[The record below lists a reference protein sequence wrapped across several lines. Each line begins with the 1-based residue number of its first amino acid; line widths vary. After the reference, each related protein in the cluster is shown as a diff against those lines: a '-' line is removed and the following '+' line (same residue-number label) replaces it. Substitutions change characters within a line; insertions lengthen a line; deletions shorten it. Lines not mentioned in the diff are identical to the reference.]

1 MQVAVVIAKVA
12 RNDYPRQWPALFAD
26 LLAHGRSGS
35 ALTVRRT
42 YLVLHHI
49 LKELASKR
57 LAADKK
63 VFAEV
68 CSMHLLL
75 HAPGSVLQ
83 LCCHHGWSTCL
94 ACISMLLGMLRK
106 H

>member
-1 MQVAVVIAKVA
+1 MCTVAQFAVQIAVVIAKVA

-26 LLAHGRSGS
+26 LLTHGRSGS
-35 ALTVRRT
+35 TLTVRRT
-42 YLVLHHI
+42 HLVLHHI

-68 CSMHLLL
+68 CSTGSTYQNHL
-75 HAPGSVLQ
+75 PE
-83 LCCHHGWSTCL
+83 
-94 ACISMLLGMLRK
+94 
-106 H
+106 